1 MEDKKTSKTTSAKS
15 LAMVKAQQL
24 GGGQWLVQ
32 MGRLKSENSAQKLRA
47 GWAGVPASETR
58 QRDGDMA

>member
-1 MEDKKTSKTTSAKS
+1 MEDKKTSKTTSAES

-32 MGRLKSENSAQKLRA
+32 MGR
-47 GWAGVPASETR
+47 PALEI
-58 QRDGDMA
+58 